1 MHNNKIK
8 LSCLFIFL
16 FLLVID
22 GNAQSKLRGVIA
34 GINGQPLNNVNV
46 LLLNSTDSFLVKGL
60 VTAQD
65 GQYIFENISPGTYF
79 ISCSFVGLKPVYSPV
94 FSVTGKADLNLE
106 VIKLDE
112 KEATLQAVTVAV
124 KKPLFEQ
131 KIDRMI
137 INVAGSITSTG
148 STALEVLMRSPGII
162 VDQQNNSLL
171 MNGKDGVVV
180 MLNGKISR
188 MPVSAV
194 VQMLAGMSSSNI
206 ERIELITT
214 PPANFDAEGNAGYIN
229 IVMKT
234 NLQYGTNGSYS
245 ATAGWG
251 KAPVVAA
258 SMNFN
263 HRQGKWNLFGDYSF
277 ARTGILN
284 EISFYRKV
292 EQTGGVVET
301 LAATDRDSYRRNHN
315 GRLGLDVELNKKT
328 TIGVLL
334 STFSNLYSM
343 TAVNK
348 SEISING
355 VLDTMIVIDNTEQHP
370 LSNYSANINLLHQFN
385 GKEKLSVNLD
395 HIYYKDANTVDYVN
409 NYYNGSEAFLY
420 DELMKSFKSTPISF
434 WVSSADYTK
443 KWSDKVEMETG
454 VKSTISRFTNDVQV
468 ERAKQAAWIVD
479 QSLTAEF
486 YLKEEIHA
494 AYVAF
499 NIKLS
504 AKTGA
509 KLGVRYENTKSNLSS
524 STVKNIVDR
533 HYENFFPSVFLSH
546 AINDN
551 NSVNFSYTR
560 RITRPTFNDM
570 APFVYFVDPNTFFSG
585 NPALQPSIS
594 DALKGDYI
602 YKRFIFSLSYTHE
615 QNPITNFAPRVDPVT
630 NKQTLVAENQRA
642 RNLAALNVS
651 LPLRIASWWN
661 MQNNISGIWQELNA
675 IYKGDPLRIVQ
686 QNFSINST
694 QSFTLPKEFSIELRG
709 YYQSGGLFGIFRM
722 NSFASADFG
731 LQKKLSDQ
739 KSSLRFA
746 ISDFIGVPHFKPSV
760 NLPEQNLVVKGNLQF
775 SNTFFRLTYTRNFG
789 NDKVKETRARATGS
803 EEERRRVNSN

>member
-1 MHNNKIK
+1 MHNIIK
-8 LSCLFIFL
+8 TKLACLFIFL
-16 FLLVID
+16 FLLVVD
-22 GNAQSKLRGVIA
+22 GNAQSKLRGTVA
-34 GINGQPLNNVNV
+34 GINGQPLGNVNV
-46 LLLNSTDSFLVKGL
+46 LLLNLTDSLLVKGL

-65 GQYIFENISPGTYF
+65 GQYSFENIAPGTYF
-79 ISCSFVGLKPVYSPV
+79 ISCSFVGLNPVYSPV
-94 FSVTGKADLNLE
+94 FSIIGKDEMNLE
-106 VIKLDE
+106 MIKLDE
-112 KEATLQAVTVAV
+112 KEGALHAVMVAV
-124 KKPLFEQ
+124 KRPLFEQ

-137 INVAGSITSTG
+137 INVAGSITSAG
-148 STALEVLMRSPGII
+148 STALDVLMRSPGII
-162 VDQQNNSLL
+162 VDQQNNSLS

-214 PPANFDAEGNAGYIN
+214 PAANFDAEGNAGYIN

-251 KAPVVAA
+251 RAPVVAA
-258 SMNFN
+258 SINFN

-284 EISFYRKV
+284 GFSLYRKV
-292 EQTGGVVET
+292 EQTGRVIET
-301 LAATDRDSYRRNHN
+301 LADTDRDSYRRNHN

-334 STFSNLYSM
+334 STFSNLYAM

-355 VLDTMIVIDNTEQHP
+355 VLDTMIVIDNSEQHP
-370 LSNYSANINLLHQFN
+370 LSNYSANINLLHQFS

-395 HIYYKDANTVDYVN
+395 HIYYKDANTVDYIN
-409 NYYNGSEAFLY
+409 NYYKGSGPFLY
-420 DELMKSFKSTPISF
+420 DELMKSFKSTPITF
-434 WVSSADYTK
+434 WVSGADYTK

-454 VKSTISRFTNDVQV
+454 VKATISRFTNEVQV
-468 ERAKQAAWIVD
+468 ERAKQQANWIID
-479 QSLTAEF
+479 QSLTAKF
-486 YLKEEIHA
+486 YLRESIHA

-504 AKTGA
+504 GKTGA
-509 KLGVRYENTKSNLSS
+509 KLGVRYENTRSNLSS

-533 HYENFFPSVFLSH
+533 HYGNFFPSLFLSH
-546 AINDN
+546 AINDKH
-551 NSVNFSYTR
+551 SINFSYSR

-570 APFVYFVDPNTFFSG
+570 APFVYFIDPNTLFSG

-630 NKQTLVAENQRA
+630 NKQTLVA
-642 RNLAALNVS
+642 
-651 LPLRIASWWN
+651 
-661 MQNNISGIWQELNA
+661 
-675 IYKGDPLRIVQ
+675 
-686 QNFSINST
+686 
-694 QSFTLPKEFSIELRG
+694 
-709 YYQSGGLFGIFRM
+709 
-722 NSFASADFG
+722 
-731 LQKKLSDQ
+731 
-739 KSSLRFA
+739 
-746 ISDFIGVPHFKPSV
+746 
-760 NLPEQNLVVKGNLQF
+760 
-775 SNTFFRLTYTRNFG
+775 
-789 NDKVKETRARATGS
+789 
-803 EEERRRVNSN
+803 